1 MRVQESSTE
10 WRKFA
15 LAGYGL
21 IFLTFGVAGGW
32 AAVAK
37 IDRAVVAP
45 AFISTETNKKT
56 VQHLEGGIVQE
67 ILVKE
72 GERIE
77 QGQVLVRLEKVQAQ
91 ANSDLL
97 GGQLRSS
104 LALEARLLAE
114 RDNRDSITWPS
125 EFDHYEQDPIFAKL
139 VEDEVGQ
146 FNERRSSLSGQIQ
159 ILEAKASQLK
169 TEIEGIQIERIST
182 EGQVK
187 YINEELVSLRK
198 LLARQLVPSNRV
210 FSMERERTR
219 LEGVIGK
226 TISDMAKAQGAINEI
241 HVQIAQL
248 RQKFLEE
255 VANSLL
261 EVRQKIADYRQR
273 GIVARDVLRRVDVV
287 SPRAGTVQNMKVFS
301 LGQVLR
307 PGEAL
312 LDIIPDDERLIVQAQ
327 FSTSDIDS
335 VHQGQNAE
343 IRFPAF
349 HSRTLPVMM
358 GVIETLSHDRLL
370 DEASK
375 QQYYLGRISI
385 SRADIP
391 QNYRARLQAG
401 MPAEVIVSGGERT
414 ALEYLVSPL
423 SSSLRKTFIEQ

>member
-1 MRVQESSTE
+1 MRVQEPTTE

-37 IDRAVVAP
+37 LDRAVVAS

-67 ILVKE
+67 ILVTE
-72 GERIE
+72 GERVE

-97 GGQLRSS
+97 GGQLRSA

-114 RDNRDSITWPS
+114 RDNRDSITWPK
-125 EFDHYEQDPIFAKL
+125 EFDHYEQDPVFAKL

-146 FNERRSSLSGQIQ
+146 FNERRSSLAGQIQ
-159 ILEAKASQLK
+159 ILESKAAQLK
-169 TEIEGIQIERIST
+169 TEIEGIEIEKTST

-198 LLARQLVPSNRV
+198 LLSRQLVPANRV

-226 TISDMAKAQGAINEI
+226 TISDVAKAQGAINEM

-273 GIVARDVLRRVDVV
+273 GIVARDVLRRVDVTA
-287 SPRAGTVQNMKVFS
+287 PRAGTVQSMKVFT

-335 VHQGQNAE
+335 VHQGQKAE

-358 GVIETLSHDRLL
+358 GVIDTLSHDRLL

-391 QNYRARLQAG
+391 PNYRARLQAG

>member
-1 MRVQESSTE
+1 MRVQEPTTE

-37 IDRAVVAP
+37 LDRAVVAP

-97 GGQLRSS
+97 GGQLRSA

-114 RDNRDSITWPS
+114 RDNRDSIAWPS

-146 FNERRSSLSGQIQ
+146 FNERRSSLKGQIE
-159 ILEAKASQLK
+159 ILEAKAAQLK
-169 TEIEGIQIERIST
+169 TEIEGIQIEKTST

-198 LLARQLVPSNRV
+198 LLSRQLVPANRV

-261 EVRQKIADYRQR
+261 EVRQKIGDYRQR
-273 GIVARDVLRRVDVV
+273 GIVARDVLRRVDVTA
-287 SPRAGTVQNMKVFS
+287 PRAGTVQNIKVFT

-327 FSTSDIDS
+327 FSTNDIDS

-358 GVIETLSHDRLL
+358 GVIDTLSHDRLL

>member
-1 MRVQESSTE
+1 MRVQEPTTE

-37 IDRAVVAP
+37 LDRAVVAS

-67 ILVKE
+67 ILVTE
-72 GERIE
+72 GERVE

-97 GGQLRSS
+97 GGQLRSA

-114 RDNRDSITWPS
+114 RDNRDPITWPK
-125 EFDHYEQDPIFAKL
+125 EFDHYEQDPVFAKL

-146 FNERRSSLSGQIQ
+146 FNERRSSLAGQIQ
-159 ILEAKASQLK
+159 ILESKAAQLK
-169 TEIEGIQIERIST
+169 TEIEGIEIEKTST

-198 LLARQLVPSNRV
+198 LLSRQLVPANRV

-226 TISDMAKAQGAINEI
+226 TISDVAKAQGAINEM

-273 GIVARDVLRRVDVV
+273 GIVARDVLRRVDVTA
-287 SPRAGTVQNMKVFS
+287 PRAGTVQSMKVFT

-335 VHQGQNAE
+335 VHQGQKAE

-358 GVIETLSHDRLL
+358 GVIDTLSHDRLL

-391 QNYRARLQAG
+391 PNYRARLQAG